1 MSQLK
6 KFQQA
11 DFQLV
16 YPLNSKTSMQKK
28 GAELFIC
35 KLVNPQKKT
44 QKELVDEMDQ
54 MKIRLSK
61 AGIYIPEGYWEEK
74 QAVCFV
80 YKKFKFSMA
89 DLIKQHK
96 RQGVYIPMNKMQ
108 TYVNEFTNWV
118 DKIHKSKKGENQRYF
133 HGRIKPSNLFEDEES
148 ECVITDFYQFS
159 NENSELYLPPES
171 LAALKKNQS
180 QRFASGSSVVD
191 LLGGDPVKVDIWQ
204 LGLTFLQMASLK
216 DIEELIIFRD
226 SNTQDSAKAIEIKET
241 IKKLYGQHLYN
252 VIERMLERNPS
263 TRSPIHEL
271 EDTIQDFFS
280 DNVIQHD
287 ENLLQPNPE
296 LLLDEL
302 KQRVTQQ
309 KQQTVVQYLSKYQMQ
324 PVSRKIKATNF
335 WDALEDIKISISFKE
350 KAVLL
355 QTYDLQKT
363 DEIDLSSW
371 IQRQKE
377 VVKLG
382 ELSQAQDQEL
392 FEMLKDIN
400 TYLEDSNINLIEI
413 LKASDSEQLGILPY
427 DKFDSIIRQ
436 EGINLNPEDIPLL
449 KLKYDPNKKNTI
461 YYESFCDDIKSTN
474 QQQLGVDD
482 LKKKMYKAIRDVYN
496 VFISFF
502 RHYDSKSKGYLGY
515 DDIYKFFNEIK
526 YQPNPEI
533 LKQVLFNLDP
543 DNKKMITFD
552 NVRTF
557 FEANVNEDLKDILTQ
572 LVNGLLSIQMTLP
585 QLIRSST
592 KSSSII
598 SQSQFFNALKQSN
611 DHLRQTDFQFLL
623 NNFGVK
629 EEIEYPRFVQVIAQK
644 ARELHVQNWKQLQ
657 EADGGDSIQERKSNF
672 DDPEL
677 SLQKSINFNPKS
689 FDSQK
694 KLLQF
699 ISKELQE
706 RDETPRQYFKC
717 TFQRMSIQQFK
728 DKLRQLQVHKAD
740 FEVEQEELINNLLVP
755 NDRTFVDIDL
765 LIEAILYYKD
775 KRNDQIRFSQ
785 HNAVVFFEQLN
796 KMMKKKKINYTDI
809 EDLDSLGD
817 GTLKKKHLQDYL
829 VKQLL
834 IDSEDENFKDFLICI
849 QQDQQ
854 NISLIKLRQGLKLD
868 EAANKLLQD
877 LNTEL
882 AYEQSKP
889 EQLFRKYD
897 ANRNTKLEMREFQE
911 FLQQLVGNVDQ
922 KILET
927 LFHKFDSNNDNTINL
942 NEFKQKII
950 NQNDENPK
958 QNQQQNKPK
967 QQQQQYQEPQQQFRR
982 TSAVDSKVLTPQIM
996 KSVFRLKDAL
1006 NENNQTLQIFDKR
1019 GRGEIL
1025 INAFQDIIN
1034 HFGFDYA
1041 EFRSLASYLQSPDD
1055 KKFLQYDKLQLL
1067 LDDCVEAEQ
1076 LLLSLNQTISAG
1088 KNATAQLFY
1097 NYDQNGNDVL
1107 DRQEFN
1113 KLIHDID
1120 PSIKNKQIDNLFLL
1134 LDSNG
1139 DGSISISEFKSKV
1152 FAKEKPKVLSQDNK
1166 QQSGGMFNEVIKFIK
1181 SSTTVLGDFEGMDEN
1196 YTNKLDVD
1204 SILSVLKKNNG
1215 PTPQSLEMKGI
1226 ADQLGAL
1233 QGNQIN
1239 YKMLCQKAKQHHID
1253 TPQNK
1258 IDAILSKL
1266 REQLQQKYISVIDIA
1281 QEFDLN
1287 KKGKV
1292 KLKGLKLGIADKSI
1306 QLTDNDWDLLLTIL
1320 EQDAQD
1326 YIDYYALND
1335 LINLGL
1341 AKYKESRKVI
1351 VINTNQEIDKIVIS
1365 FSQYMEKETCTLLYL
1380 YRQTDRDRDNYISN
1394 EEFTDL
1400 LLRTIGYSSSQD
1412 VQKQLFE
1419 IFDMDK
1425 DGKIN
1430 FTEFEY
1436 QVYKRNELT
1445 KQQIEDMK
1453 LVMLN
1458 GRNPQFE
1465 QQISELFNI
1474 ISQGSQSIDFKQ
1486 FTMYMNYYK
1495 KYKIL
1500 ELDQFFRY
1508 FDKEYAERL
1517 DQFRFILSF
1526 KQQQTRITPQYE
1538 QPPQQQ
1544 PYPPAPIGY
1553 QQQPNQQY
1561 QQQLPNQQYQ
1571 QQQSYQQSQQL
1582 QQQQYQSQQQQP
1594 NQYQQQQ
1601 PNQYQQQQQNQYQQQ
1616 QNPQQQQ
1623 SYGNQG
1629 YQQQPQYMQQQQMQF
1644 KNQNDLQNPML
1655 GSFNPS
1661 NISQSIVYPPQNTNY
1676 NQQNNLGDNEIKQ
1689 QWVQN
1694 TNKVDQR
1701 WSQAQDQQMFPPKQG
1716 PDQWKENNDR
1726 QQENQQSII
1735 PQEYDLSFY
1744 DQELHRK
1751 CIQKNVDLFD
1761 LLCQYDETALPE
1773 LKISRPEQLEQAFLF
1788 LEVMAPTPH
1797 IQQFYYY
1804 YSQGQNQMSI
1814 VLPYLKMNNPGKLL
1828 AKALNFTMVKH
1839 QQYTRQQL
1847 WSLIGEQQQTWQMPQ
1862 LIKINKNLKI
1872 GLNERELREAFQYWD
1887 TQQSGV
1893 ITYRMYDEILNLN
1906 QIIVPT
1912 KNNNVLQQQS
1922 QQMEVGLKQTLDTFL
1937 LHLSEVVLSKN
1948 CFNLFEQLDKKGY
1961 NQIPYN
1967 DFLQISKKLLGTIS
1981 GEEIKAIKQILQ
1993 LNGFI
1998 NLSDL
2003 AQSLKVDRSKS
2014 GQFNQDDEKQ
2024 QFGLANKDQR
2034 KSILNTQNK
2043 EKFTKMLPI
2052 INEFLK
2058 KRNKSYDDFAL
2069 YFFPPNSASTID
2081 KNIFVKKA
2089 LEAQFG
2095 LTAIQCEDLY
2105 DYLDANSS
2113 GNISINEFR
2122 LVFQSKQGDHN
2133 KNKAE
2138 QIIMSQDIEQEIQ
2151 ELFNQIDENKNQSLD
2166 QRELLKALQSVG
2178 LNPGT
2183 EELTQ
2188 YFAQFDRDKS
2198 GTISYQE
2205 FSHIVKDIL
2214 KKELLQADDLLED
2227 LRREFRQVCNP
2238 TTRMLSKEQVSQVF
2252 QNMGVQIKNEELE
2265 DLFIEIDEDKSGS
2278 IDIDEFIYFIQKNQ
2292 SGMSAKASAA
2302 VMNIKGSRRISLH
2315 DLKEIFLTLPQNFI
2329 MSFVRSQNK
2338 KLQNL
2343 PSQQLKPVLDNCG
2356 FFYQGL
2362 NYVDAANFNIK
2373 QSILDKVNIKNNY
2386 IAEIRMIEA
2395 TGIPIPDEKDVPRS
2409 SFLRREIG
2417 IILMDKALNKFDGN
2431 AIYIPAQWNSEY
2443 EDRWIFDSAAMEQAM
2458 YLRWGNFDE
2467 KMDNMIEL
2475 IFEFITY
2482 STNKGRLI
2490 QISCAYGSIPVYQL
2504 KPGKQLLELKGGA
2517 PLKDITIDK
2526 KDIRT
2531 NRSGWR
2537 SVVKALSSNI
2547 KSQLVVEVVKL
2558 TPQTIFKLSALPNKC
2573 LLNKWALGMQSAF
2586 REYFAYRTQMKGEIE
2601 LNLASDIRIKA
2612 WLNCFDCPDTTRAVA
2627 QFWNEFIEPKV
2638 NDHQFLLKAVS
2649 KMADSLYLM
2658 FKNTEFK
2665 FSAGDPTARIDH
2677 DLALLK
2683 KRQQLIADAI
2693 LDMKT
2698 NLGIG
2703 NQQQKKQQAV
2713 VSLEPLN
2720 IEEMMDLEN
2729 DQDLQAIER
2738 FLNKKKPKKQAQQQ

>member
-6 KFQQA
+6 KFQQT
-11 DFQLV
+11 DFQLI
-16 YPLNSKTSMQKK
+16 YAINNKTSLQKK
-28 GAELFIC
+28 GAEQFIC
-35 KLVNPQKKT
+35 KLVIPQKKT
-44 QKELVDEMDQ
+44 TKELVDEMDQ

-61 AGIYIPEGYWEEK
+61 AGLYIPEGYWEEK
-74 QAVCFV
+74 QALCFI

-96 RQGVYIPMNKMQ
+96 RQGLYIPMNKMQ
-108 TYVNEFTNWV
+108 NYVNEFTNWV
-118 DKIHKSKKGENQRYF
+118 DKIHKSKKSENQRYF

-148 ECVITDFYQFS
+148 ECVITDFFIFS
-159 NENSELYLPPES
+159 NENVELYLPPES

-180 QRFASGSSVVD
+180 QRFVSGSSVVD
-191 LLGGDPVKVDIWQ
+191 LLGGDPIKVDIWQ
-204 LGLTFLQMASLK
+204 LGLSFLQMASLK

-241 IKKLYGQHLYN
+241 IKKLYGQHFYN
-252 VIERMLERNPS
+252 LIERMLERNPS

-309 KQQTVVQYLSKYQMQ
+309 KQQTVVQYLSKYQLQ

-335 WDALEDIKISISFKE
+335 WDALEDMKISVSFKE

-355 QTYDLQKT
+355 QMYDLQKT
-363 DEIDLSSW
+363 DEIDLTQW

-382 ELSQAQDQEL
+382 ELTQTQDQEL
-392 FEMLKDIN
+392 FDMLKDIN
-400 TYLEDSNINLIEI
+400 TYLEESNINLIEI
-413 LKASDSEQLGILPY
+413 LKASDQEQLGQLPF
-427 DKFDSIIRQ
+427 DKFDIIIRQ

-449 KLKYDPNKKNTI
+449 KLKYDPNKKNVI
-461 YYESFCDDIKSTN
+461 YYESFCDDIKQTN
-474 QQQLGVDD
+474 QQQLGIDE
-482 LKKKMYKAIRDVYN
+482 LKKKMYKAIRDIYN

-502 RHYDSKSKGYLGY
+502 RHYDSKSKGYFGY
-515 DDIYKFFNEIK
+515 DDIYKFLNEIK
-526 YQPNPEI
+526 YQPTPEI
-533 LKQVLFNLDP
+533 LKQLLFNLDP
-543 DNKKMITFD
+543 ENKKMISFE
-552 NVRTF
+552 NVRMF
-557 FEANVNEDLKDILTQ
+557 FEINVNEDLKDIMTQ
-572 LVNGLLSIQMTLP
+572 LVNGLLSVQMTLP

-592 KSSSII
+592 KSSTII
-598 SQSQFFNALKQSN
+598 SQSQFYNTLKQTN

-623 NNFGVK
+623 NFFGVK
-629 EEIEYPRFVQVIAQK
+629 EEIEYPRFIQAIVQK
-644 ARELHVQNWKQLQ
+644 ARELQVQNWKQLQ

-706 RDETPRQYFKC
+706 RDETARQYFKC
-717 TFQRMSIQQFK
+717 TYQRMSIQQFK

-755 NDRTFVDIDL
+755 NDRTYVDIDL

-775 KRNDQIRFSQ
+775 KRNDQIRYSQ
-785 HNAVVFFEQLN
+785 HNAVIFFEQLN
-796 KMMKKKKINYTDI
+796 KMMKKKKITYSDI

-817 GTLKKKHLQDYL
+817 GSLKKKHLQDYL
-829 VKQLL
+829 IKQFL
-834 IDSEDENFKDFLICI
+834 IDQEDENFKDFLICI

-911 FLQQLVGNVDQ
+911 FLQQLIGNVDQ
-922 KILET
+922 KIVET
-927 LFHKFDSNNDNTINL
+927 LFHKFDTNNDNTINL

-950 NQNDENPK
+950 NKNDENPK
-958 QNQQQNKPK
+958 QNQQQYQSK
-967 QQQQQYQEPQQQFRR
+967 QQQQYQEPQQQFRR
-982 TSAVDSKVLTPQIM
+982 TGAVDSKVLTPQIM

-1034 HFGFDYA
+1034 QFGFDYV
-1041 EFRSLASYLQSPDD
+1041 EFRGLASYLQSPDD
-1055 KKFLQYDKLQLL
+1055 QKYLQYDKLQIL
-1067 LDDCVEAEQ
+1067 LDDCLEAEQ
-1076 LLLSLNQTISAG
+1076 LLLSLNQTIQAG

-1134 LDSNG
+1134 LDANG

-1152 FAKEKPKVLSQDNK
+1152 CAKEKPKVLSQDNK
-1166 QQSGGMFNEVIKFIK
+1166 PQQGGMFNEVIKFIK
-1181 SSTTVLGDFEGMDEN
+1181 QSTTLLSDFEGMDEN
-1196 YTNKLDVD
+1196 YTNKLDVE
-1204 SILSVLKKNNG
+1204 SILSVFKKNNG
-1215 PTPQSLEMKGI
+1215 PSLQQLEMKGI
-1226 ADQLGAL
+1226 ADQLGSL

-1258 IDAILSKL
+1258 IDAILTKL

-1306 QLTDNDWDLLLTIL
+1306 QILDNDWDLLLTIL

-1341 AKYKESRKVI
+1341 TKYKESKKVI
-1351 VINTNQEIDKIVIS
+1351 IINTNQEIDKIVVS
-1365 FSQYMEKETCTLLYL
+1365 FSQYMEKELCTLLHMF
-1380 YRQTDRDRDNYISN
+1380 RQTDRDKDYYISN

-1400 LLRTIGYSSSQD
+1400 LQRTIGYSSTQD
-1412 VQKQLFE
+1412 VQRQLFE

-1465 QQISELFNI
+1465 QQISELFYI
-1474 ISQGSQSIDFKQ
+1474 ISQGSQSIDFRQ
-1486 FTMYMNYYK
+1486 FITYMNYYK
-1495 KYKIL
+1495 KYKII

-1508 FDKEYAERL
+1508 FDKEYTEKL

-1526 KQQQTRITPQYE
+1526 KQQQSRSTPQYE

-1544 PYPPAPIGY
+1544 PYPPGHY
-1553 QQQPNQQY
+1553 QQQSNQYQQPTPYQQPNQQ
-1561 QQQLPNQQYQ
+1561 PNQYQPNQYQ
-1571 QQQSYQQSQQL
+1571 QQQN
-1582 QQQQYQSQQQQP
+1582 QYQQP
-1594 NQYQQQQ
+1594 NQYQQQNQ
-1601 PNQYQQQQQNQYQQQ
+1601 FQQSNQY
-1616 QNPQQQQ
+1616 QQ

-1629 YQQQPQYMQQQQMQF
+1629 YQQQPYNNQQQSMQF
-1644 KNQNDLQNPML
+1644 KNQNEIANPML

-1676 NQQNNLGDNEIKQ
+1676 NSQNNQGEMDVKQ

-1694 TNKVDQR
+1694 NNKIDQR
-1701 WSQAQDQQMFPPKQG
+1701 WSQGQDQQMLPPKYG
-1716 PDQWKENNDR
+1716 PDKWKDNNDTQR
-1726 QQENQQSII
+1726 DNQQSII

-1751 CIQKNVDLFD
+1751 CIQKNIDLFD

-1788 LEVMAPTPH
+1788 LEIMAPTPH

-1839 QQYTRQQL
+1839 KQYTKQQL
-1847 WSLIGEQQQTWQMPQ
+1847 WNLIGEQQPTWQMPQ
-1862 LIKINKNLKI
+1862 LDKINRNLKI

-1887 TQQSGV
+1887 TQQSGI
-1893 ITYRMYDEILNLN
+1893 ITYKMYDEILNLN

-1912 KNNNVLQQQS
+1912 KNNNGQQQQS
-1922 QQMEVGLKQTLDTFL
+1922 QLMEQGLKQTLDEFL

-1948 CFNLFEQLDKKGY
+1948 CFNLFEQYDKKGY

-1967 DFLQISKKLLGTIS
+1967 DFLQVSKKLLGTIS
-1981 GEEIKAIKQILQ
+1981 GEEMKAIKQLLQ

-2003 AQSLKVDRSKS
+2003 AQSLKVDRNKV

-2034 KSILNTQNK
+2034 KNTINSQNK

-2058 KRNKSYDDFAL
+2058 KRNKTYDDFAL
-2069 YFFPPNSASTID
+2069 YFFPPNQVSTID
-2081 KNIFVKKA
+2081 KGIFVKKA

-2095 LTAIQCEDLY
+2095 LTAVQCEDLY

-2113 GNISINEFR
+2113 GHISINEFR
-2122 LVFQSKQGDHN
+2122 LVFQSKQGDLQN

-2329 MSFVRSQNK
+2329 MSFIRSQNK

-2373 QSILDKVNIKNNY
+2373 QSILDKVNIKNNF
-2386 IAEIRMIEA
+2386 IAEIRLIEA
-2395 TGIPIPDEKDVPRS
+2395 TGIPIPDEKDVPRN
-2409 SFLRREIG
+2409 SFLKREIG

-2467 KMDNMIEL
+2467 KMDNMTEL
-2475 IFEFITY
+2475 VFEFITY

-2531 NRSGWR
+2531 NRNGWR
-2537 SVVKALSSNI
+2537 SVIKALSSNI
-2547 KSQLVVEVVKL
+2547 KSQLTIEVVKL

-2612 WLNCFDCPDTTRAVA
+2612 WLNCFDCPDTIRAVA

-2665 FSAGDPTARIDH
+2665 FSAGDPTGRIDH
-2677 DLALLK
+2677 DMVLLK

-2703 NQQQKKQQAV
+2703 NQQQKKQQTV
-2713 VSLEPLN
+2713 ISLEPLN

-2738 FLNKKKPKKQAQQQ
+2738 FLNKKKPKKQQQQQ